1 MTKQDKRVCGVCL
14 EHGHTSVDCPRRHG
28 DMVMVSE
35 TLPDELRR
43 LQAASAERARRT
55 TQDKPQKR
63 MCDGWAHVDME
74 CYARLVEA
82 TTARGATASE
92 CTRCAAL
99 EAEVAEL
106 QGILAG
112 NGPRLRVAELSD
124 SRSERS
130 DIVLS
135 ERISEQQPITERN
148 TERISERKRGRPAS
162 PLTKAERQRAY
173 RERRA

>member
-1 MTKQDKRVCGVCL
+1 MTKQDKRFCGICA
-14 EHGHTSVDCPRRHG
+14 ESGHTSAECPRLGTASHG
-28 DMVMVSE
+28 
-35 TLPDELRR
+35 T
-43 LQAASAERARRT
+43 
-55 TQDKPQKR
+55 
-63 MCDGWAHVDME
+63 
-74 CYARLVEA
+74 YAQVVEA
-82 TTARGATASE
+82 TAHWLYGMRDVREATVSE
-92 CTRCAAL
+92 CTRCVAL

-112 NGPRLRVAELSD
+112 NGPRLRVA
-124 SRSERS
+124 ERS